1 MPLLKSLLGTGTAPG
16 QAEAIMGRVTSGL
29 TAAGTTQTD
38 ALLLATS
45 ICEFTTVA
53 SGAGTR
59 MPANLDPGDKVYI
72 YNAGANT
79 LSVYPPTGEYIQSG
93 AINAAFSVGAN
104 KSAIFIKRS
113 STKWMAILSA

>member
-1 MPLLKSLLGTGTAPG
+1 
-16 QAEAIMGRVTSGL
+16 
-29 TAAGTTQTD
+29 
-38 ALLLATS
+38 
-45 ICEFTTVA
+45 
-53 SGAGTR
+53 